1 MTLPCPL
8 MFEGN
13 PVVYPPTVDLHLY
26 ASEDEAN
33 GQGIHGSALPHGIT
47 PPDYAQ
53 TLQGTVP
60 LIGRGSTLQQRW
72 QLPSPDPGVVD
83 LLVPITGL
91 SPLLVQVLVE
101 RGMTTAEQIR
111 QFLNPEQQRLPSP
124 LTEFPDLASGLDL
137 LVEVIQTQGQI
148 AICGDYDADGMT
160 STALLL
166 RALRSLGGRVD
177 YTIPSRMQ
185 EGYGLNLRMVEECYA
200 AGVSLILTVDNG
212 IAAYEP
218 IERARQLGLTVIITD
233 HHDLPDRLPPA
244 NAILNPKLLPPSSPY
259 YGVAGVG
266 VAYILAVCLA
276 QALGHTQDLTAPLL
290 ELFTLGTIADL
301 APLTGVNRR
310 WVRRGLAL
318 LPRSRILGIQAL
330 IEVAGLAA
338 QSKPLKPEHIGFRL
352 GPRINA
358 VGRLSDPQIVIDLL
372 TTDDVDRALNRAL
385 QCEQTN
391 TQRQELCQQ
400 IEQEAVAWCE
410 QQLQSGAVNLGRDRI
425 LLLVQ
430 PHWHHGVI
438 GIVASR
444 LVERYGVPVFIATY
458 EDQEAQLIRGS
469 ARGIPEFDVFDALQ
483 SCADLLE
490 KFGGHRAAGGFSF
503 RAKHLR
509 QVHSRLVHYAGQQ
522 LRPDWLKPLITI
534 DAQARLAD
542 LTQELYDQIDQ
553 LHPCGIQNPDPV
565 FWTPSLQVLEQ
576 EVVGRNRD
584 HLKLVLQ
591 DPQSKVSIKA
601 IAWRWGDR
609 FPLPALVDVAYKLK
623 LNEWQGATSLELE
636 LVGVR
641 SAIAPAP
648 PEVSPDPVNPT
659 PPPVPNFEVREVVPK
674 MLAPPPPTSPSG
686 SIEFTFSQRFYW
698 VSRRSPQADD
708 PITIGNPQGQTLRAD
723 LEGGQGWLEGAGGPA
738 TPIDIGEPHYANLIQ
753 AALAALR
760 VDQLTDLLAAKE
772 AELVAKDR
780 QIQALTAQLADR
792 PPANQPSAPG
802 PVRAKPSASS
812 TPNPLPPQVRTVLGD
827 QVWFCLSP
835 ETQTALDRAWQ
846 SQHQLQEG
854 NREVDY
860 SPPAL
865 ALGEAV
871 RREVLDPLIAG
882 LQDHTQQHPDPGLV
896 ALATHLG
903 EEGGLAHLPL
913 WLQESWQ
920 GISAKAIAA
929 PQQPQRSLRQ
939 KMTASAWVTPGF
951 PVTDQERRLLA
962 EFLQTWEHPLAAWL
976 IGAQGEAATYL
987 AQIHQLH
994 QVALEPDRTMPPWQY
1009 QLLCQLVLGTGR
1021 KPGLLKKVF
1030 GT

>member
-1 MTLPCPL
+1 M
-8 MFEGN
+8 
-13 PVVYPPTVDLHLY
+13 
-26 ASEDEAN
+26 
-33 GQGIHGSALPHGIT
+33 
-47 PPDYAQ
+47 
-53 TLQGTVP
+53 
-60 LIGRGSTLQQRW
+60 
-72 QLPSPDPGVVD
+72 PSPDPGVVD
-83 LLVPITGL
+83 PLVSLTGL
-91 SPLLVQVLVE
+91 SPLLVQVLVQ
-101 RGMTTAEQIR
+101 RGMASADQIG

-124 LTEFPDLASGLDL
+124 LTEFPDLTSGLEL
-137 LVEVIQTQGQI
+137 LVEMIQTQGQI

-185 EGYGLNLRMVEECYA
+185 EGYGLNLRMVEECHA
-200 AGVSLILTVDNG
+200 AGVRLILTVDNG

-218 IERARQLGLTVIITD
+218 IERARQLGLAVLITD
-233 HHDLPDRLPPA
+233 HHDLPARLPPA

-266 VAYILAVCLA
+266 VAYILAICLA

-330 IEVAGLAA
+330 IEVAGLAD

-372 TTDDVDRALNRAL
+372 TTDDVDRALSRAL
-385 QCEQTN
+385 ECEQIN
-391 TQRQELCQQ
+391 TQRQELCLE

-410 QQLQSGAVNLGRDRI
+410 QQLQTGAVDLGRDRV

-430 PHWHHGVI
+430 PRWHHGVI

-458 EDQEAQLIRGS
+458 EDEEAQLIRGS
-469 ARGIPEFDVFDALQ
+469 ARGIPEFDVFGALQ

-509 QVHSRLVHYAGQQ
+509 QVHSRLVNYAGQQ

-534 DAQARLAD
+534 DAQAQLGD
-542 LTQELYDQIDQ
+542 LTQALYDQIDQ

-565 FWTPSLQVLEQ
+565 FWTPNLQVLEQ
-576 EVVGRNRD
+576 QVVGRNRD

-591 DPQSKVSIKA
+591 DRQSHLSIKA

-609 FPLPALVDVAYKLK
+609 FPLPTVVDVAYKLK
-623 LNEWQGATSLELE
+623 LNEWQGTTSLELE

-641 SAIAPAP
+641 SAIAPVP
-648 PEVSPDPVNPT
+648 PGVSPDPVNPT
-659 PPPVPNFEVREVVPK
+659 PPSAPSFEVRET
-674 MLAPPPPTSPSG
+674 APEIPAASPSG
-686 SIEFTFSQRFYW
+686 SIEFTYSQRCYW
-698 VSRRSPQADD
+698 VSRRSPQAGD

-723 LEGGQGWLEGAGGPA
+723 LEGGQGWLEGGGGPA
-738 TPIDIGEPHYANLIQ
+738 TPIDMGEPHYANLIQ
-753 AALAALR
+753 AALAALQ
-760 VDQLTDLLAAKE
+760 VDQLTTLLAAKE
-772 AELVAKDR
+772 VELAAKER
-780 QIQALTAQLADR
+780 QIQTLRAQLADR
-792 PPANQPSAPG
+792 SPANQPPAPG
-802 PVRAKPSASS
+802 SVRAKPSAPPAP
-812 TPNPLPPQVRTVLGD
+812 TPLPPQVRTALGD

-835 ETQTALDRAWQ
+835 ETQAALDRAWP
-846 SQHQLQEG
+846 SQHQLQGGDLEA
-854 NREVDY
+854 DY
-860 SPPAL
+860 SSPAL
-865 ALGEAV
+865 ALGEAL

-882 LQDHTQQHPDPGLV
+882 LQDHIQQHPEPDLV

-903 EEGGLAHLPL
+903 EEAGLAHLPL
-913 WLQESWQ
+913 WLQDSWQ
-920 GISAKAIAA
+920 AISAKAIAA
-929 PQQPQRSLRQ
+929 PQQPQRGLRQ
-939 KMTASAWVTPGF
+939 KMTATTWVRPGL

-962 EFLQTWEHPLAAWL
+962 EFLQTWQHPLAAWL

-994 QVALEPDRTMPPWQY
+994 QVALEPGRAMPPWQY

-1021 KPGLLKKVF
+1021 KPGLLQKVF
-1030 GT
+1030 GA

>member
-1 MTLPCPL
+1 M
-8 MFEGN
+8 
-13 PVVYPPTVDLHLY
+13 VYPPTVDQQFFDV
-26 ASEDEAN
+26 SEDKTNAEV
-33 GQGIHGSALPHGIT
+33 GQGSVSGHSQ
-47 PPDYAQ
+47 AQ
-53 TLQGTVP
+53 DLQRVISHPAKVAVP
-60 LIGRGSTLQQRW
+60 EQRW
-72 QLPSPDPGVVD
+72 QLPSADPGVID
-83 LLVPITGL
+83 SLVALTGL
-91 SPLLVQVLVE
+91 SPLLVQVLVQ
-101 RGMTTAEQIR
+101 RGMVTSDQIR
-111 QFLNPEQQRLPSP
+111 EFLNPEQQRLPSP
-124 LTEFPDLASGLDL
+124 LTEFPDLSSGLEL
-137 LVEVIQTQGQI
+137 LVEVIQSQGQI

-177 YTIPSRMQ
+177 YIIPSRMQ
-185 EGYGLNLRMVEECYA
+185 EGYGLNLRMVEECHA

-218 IERARQLGLTVIITD
+218 IERARQLGLAVMVTD
-233 HHDLPDRLPPA
+233 HHDLPARLPPA
-244 NAILNPKLLPPSSPY
+244 NAILNPKLLPSSSPY

-330 IEVAGLAA
+330 IEVAGLAD

-372 TTDDVDRALNRAL
+372 TTDDVDRALSRAL
-385 QCEQTN
+385 ECEQIN

-410 QQLQSGAVNLGRDRI
+410 QQLQTGAVDLGRDRV

-458 EDQEAQLIRGS
+458 EDDEGQLIRGS
-469 ARGIPEFDVFDALQ
+469 ARGIPEFDVFGALE

-509 QVHSRLVHYAGQQ
+509 QVHSRLVNYAGQQ
-522 LRPDWLKPLITI
+522 LRPDWLKPLVTI
-534 DAQARLAD
+534 DAQARLGD
-542 LTQELYDQIDQ
+542 LTQALYDQIDQ

-565 FWTPSLQVLEQ
+565 FWTPNLQVLEQ
-576 EVVGRNRD
+576 QVVGRNRD

-591 DPQSKVSIKA
+591 DRQSDLSIKA

-609 FPLPALVDVAYKLK
+609 FPLPPVVDVAYKLK

-641 SAIAPAP
+641 SAIAPALP
-648 PEVSPDPVNPT
+648 GISPDAINLT
-659 PPPVPNFEVREVVPK
+659 GPPVPSPEVREAVTDIPS
-674 MLAPPPPTSPSG
+674 PPPIPSAGTSADGIS
-686 SIEFTFSQRFYW
+686 FTYSQRHYW
-698 VSRRSPQADD
+698 VRRRSCQPGD

-723 LEGGQGWLEGAGGPA
+723 LQGGQGWLEGAVGLP
-738 TPIDIGEPHYANLIQ
+738 TPIDIGEPHYANLVQ
-753 AALAALR
+753 AALAALE
-760 VDQLTDLLAAKE
+760 VDQLRELLAAKE
-772 AELVAKDR
+772 AELAAKHLE
-780 QIQALTAQLADR
+780 IQALMAQLADR
-792 PPANQPSAPG
+792 SVAAPPSAPG
-802 PVRAKPSASS
+802 PARAKPAAAS
-812 TPNPLPPQVRTVLGD
+812 TTAPLPPQVRTVLGD
-827 QVWFCLSP
+827 QVWFCLNP
-835 ETQTALDRAWQ
+835 ETQGALDRAWQ
-846 SQHQLQEG
+846 HHHQLQGSEPG
-854 NREVDY
+854 ADY

-871 RREVLDPLIAG
+871 RREVLEPLIAG
-882 LQDHTQQHPDPGLV
+882 LQDHTEQHPKPELMT
-896 ALATHLG
+896 LATHLG
-903 EEGGLAHLPL
+903 EEMGLAHLPL

-929 PQQPQRSLRQ
+929 PQQPQRGLRQ
-939 KMTASAWVTPGF
+939 KITATTWVMPGF
-951 PVTDQERRLLA
+951 PITGQERRLLA

-994 QVALEPDRTMPPWQY
+994 QVALGPDRAMPQWQY
-1009 QLLCQLVLGTGR
+1009 QLLCQLVLGAGR
-1021 KPGLLKKVF
+1021 KSGLLQKVF

>member
-1 MTLPCPL
+1 M
-8 MFEGN
+8 
-13 PVVYPPTVDLHLY
+13 VYPPTVDQHCFY
-26 ASEDEAN
+26 ASEDVTSGESFKASDPTHA
-33 GQGIHGSALPHGIT
+33 G
-47 PPDYAQ
+47 DAQ
-53 TLQGTVP
+53 TEVPQGTGFPAVKGGVP
-60 LIGRGSTLQQRW
+60 DQRW
-72 QLPSPDPGVVD
+72 QLPSLDQAVVD
-83 LLVPITGL
+83 SLIPLTGL
-91 SPLLVQVLVE
+91 PSLLVQVLVQ
-101 RGMTTAEQIR
+101 RGLASTDQIR
-111 QFLNPEQQRLPSP
+111 EFLNPEHQRLPSP
-124 LTEFPDLASGLDL
+124 LTEFPDLASGLEL
-137 LVEVIQTQGQI
+137 LVQVIQSQGQI

-166 RALRSLGGRVD
+166 RALRSLGGWVD

-185 EGYGLNLRMVEECYA
+185 EGYGLNLRMVEECHA
-200 AGVSLILTVDNG
+200 AGVRLILTVDNG

-218 IERARQLGLTVIITD
+218 IERARQLGLAVIVTD
-233 HHDLPDRLPPA
+233 HHDLPARLPPA

-276 QALGHTQDLTAPLL
+276 QTLGHTQDLTAPLL

-330 IEVAGLAA
+330 IEVAGLAD

-358 VGRLSDPQIVIDLL
+358 VGRLSNPQIVIDLL
-372 TTDDVDRALNRAL
+372 TTDDVDTALSRALE
-385 QCEQTN
+385 CEQVN

-410 QQLQSGAVNLGRDRI
+410 QQLQSGAVNLERDRV

-430 PHWHHGVI
+430 PRWHHGVI

-458 EDQEAQLIRGS
+458 EDDQAQLIRGS
-469 ARGIPEFDVFDALQ
+469 ARGIPEFDVFAALQ

-509 QVHSRLVHYAGQQ
+509 QVHSRLVSYAGKQ
-522 LRPDWLKPLITI
+522 LRPDLLKPLITI
-534 DAQARLAD
+534 DAQARLGD

-565 FWTPSLQVLEQ
+565 FWTPNLQVLEQ
-576 EVVGRNRD
+576 QVMGRNRD
-584 HLKLVLQ
+584 HLKLLLQ
-591 DPQSKVSIKA
+591 DRQSGLSIKA

-609 FPLPALVDVAYKLK
+609 FPLPAVVDVAYKLK

-641 SAIAPAP
+641 SAISPVP
-648 PEVSPDPVNPT
+648 PGVSPDPVPLP
-659 PPPVPNFEVREVVPK
+659 PPPVPSFEVREA
-674 MLAPPPPTSPSG
+674 APEMPSPLSPASSFETSSDG
-686 SIEFTFSQRFYW
+686 ISFTYSQRHYW
-698 VSRRSPQADD
+698 VSRPSSQAGD

-723 LEGGQGWLEGAGGPA
+723 LQGGQGWLGGTGELT
-738 TPIDIGEPHYANLIQ
+738 TPIDIGEPHYANLVQ
-753 AALAALR
+753 AALAALE
-760 VDQLTDLLAAKE
+760 VDQLRGLLAAKE
-772 AELVAKDR
+772 AELAAKDLE
-780 QIQALTAQLADR
+780 IQALMAQLVDR
-792 PPANQPSAPG
+792 SVAVQPSAPG
-802 PVRAKPSASS
+802 PARAKPAAASA
-812 TPNPLPPQVRTVLGD
+812 TAPLPSQVRTVLGD
-827 QVWFCLSP
+827 QVWFCLGP
-835 ETQTALDRAWQ
+835 ETQAALDRAWQ
-846 SQHQLQEG
+846 HQHQLQGSDLEA
-854 NREVDY
+854 EADY

-871 RREVLDPLIAG
+871 RREVLAPLIAR
-882 LQDHTQQHPDPGLV
+882 LQDHAQQYPESELV

-903 EEGGLAHLPL
+903 QETGLAHLPL

-929 PQQPQRSLRQ
+929 SHKPHRGLRQ
-939 KMTASAWVTPGF
+939 KITATTWMAPGF

-962 EFLQTWEHPLAAWL
+962 EFLQTWDHPLAAWL

-987 AQIHQLH
+987 GQIHQLH
-994 QVALEPDRTMPPWQY
+994 EVALGPDRPIPQWQY
-1009 QLLCQLVLGTGR
+1009 QLLYQLVLGAGR
-1021 KPGLLKKVF
+1021 KPGLLQKVF
-1030 GT
+1030 GA

>member
-1 MTLPCPL
+1 M
-8 MFEGN
+8 
-13 PVVYPPTVDLHLY
+13 VYPPTVNRQFY
-26 ASEDEAN
+26 ASEDETDAER
-33 GQGIHGSALPHGIT
+33 GQGPAFNYSQTQDPQRVTSHPTRVDT
-47 PPDYAQ
+47 PE
-53 TLQGTVP
+53 
-60 LIGRGSTLQQRW
+60 QRW
-72 QLPSPDPGVVD
+72 QLPNLDPGVVD
-83 LLVPITGL
+83 PLVPLTGL
-91 SPLLVQVLVE
+91 SPLLVQVLVQ
-101 RGMTTAEQIR
+101 RGLVNADLIGE
-111 QFLNPEQQRLPSP
+111 FLNPEQQRLPSP
-124 LTEFPDLASGLDL
+124 LTEFPDLASGLEL
-137 LVEVIQTQGQI
+137 LVEMIQTQGQI

-200 AGVSLILTVDNG
+200 AGVRLILTVDNG

-218 IERARQLGLTVIITD
+218 IERARKLGVAVIITD
-233 HHDLPDRLPPA
+233 HHDLPARLPPA

-276 QALGHTQDLTAPLL
+276 QTLGHTQDLTAPLL

-301 APLTGVNRR
+301 APLIGVNRR

-330 IEVAGLAA
+330 IEVAGLAD

-372 TTDDVDRALNRAL
+372 TTDDVDRALSRAL
-385 QCEQTN
+385 ECEQIN
-391 TQRQELCQQ
+391 TQRQELCLE

-410 QQLQSGAVNLGRDRI
+410 QQLQTGAVDLGRDRV

-430 PHWHHGVI
+430 PRWHHGVI

-458 EDQEAQLIRGS
+458 EDDEAQLIRGS
-469 ARGIPEFDVFDALQ
+469 ARGIPEFDVFGALE

-509 QVHSRLVHYAGQQ
+509 QVHSRLVNYAGQQ
-522 LRPDWLKPLITI
+522 LHPNLLKPLITI
-534 DAQARLAD
+534 DAQAQLGD
-542 LTQELYDQIDQ
+542 LTQALYDQIDQ

-565 FWTPSLQVLEQ
+565 FWTPNLQVLEQ
-576 EVVGRNRD
+576 QVVGRNRD

-591 DPQSKVSIKA
+591 DRQSHLSIKA

-609 FPLPALVDVAYKLK
+609 FPLPAVVDVAYKLK

-641 SAIAPAP
+641 SAIAPVP
-648 PEVSPDPVNPT
+648 LGISPDQVNPT
-659 PPPVPNFEVREVVPK
+659 PPPVPSFELREAAPK
-674 MLAPPPPTSPSG
+674 IPAPSPSG
-686 SIEFTFSQRFYW
+686 SIEFTYSQRCYW
-698 VSRRSPQADD
+698 ISRQSPQAGD

-723 LEGGQGWLEGAGGPA
+723 LEGAQGWLEGAGGLT

-753 AALAALR
+753 AALAALQ
-760 VDQLTDLLAAKE
+760 VDQLTALLVAKE
-772 AELVAKDR
+772 AELATKER

-792 PPANQPSAPG
+792 SLANQPSAPG
-802 PVRAKPSASS
+802 PVRAKPSAPPAP
-812 TPNPLPPQVRTVLGD
+812 TPLPPQVRTALGD

-835 ETQTALDRAWQ
+835 ETQAILDRAWP
-846 SQHQLQEG
+846 SQHQLQGGDPEA
-854 NREVDY
+854 DY

-865 ALGEAV
+865 ALAEAV
-871 RREVLDPLIAG
+871 RREVLEPLIAG
-882 LQDHTQQHPDPGLV
+882 LQDHTRQHLDPGLV

-903 EEGGLAHLPL
+903 EEAGLAHLPL

-929 PQQPQRSLRQ
+929 AQQPQRGLRQ
-939 KMTASAWVTPGF
+939 KMTATTWVRPGL

-962 EFLQTWEHPLAAWL
+962 EFLQTWEHPLAVWL

-994 QVALEPDRTMPPWQY
+994 QVALEPDRAMPPWQY
-1009 QLLCQLVLGTGR
+1009 QLLCQLVLGAGR
-1021 KPGLLKKVF
+1021 KPGLLQKVF
-1030 GT
+1030 GA

>member
-1 MTLPCPL
+1 ML
-8 MFEGN
+8 EGN
-13 PVVYPPTVDLHLY
+13 PVVYPPTVDQHFLNAPEDA
-26 ASEDEAN
+26 ASGENIKRSGLTHA
-33 GQGIHGSALPHGIT
+33 GHSQAQVTQKMGLPS
-47 PPDYAQ
+47 
-53 TLQGTVP
+53 V
-60 LIGRGSTLQQRW
+60 RGGAADQRW
-72 QLPSPDPGVVD
+72 QIPSPDPGVVD
-83 LLVPITGL
+83 PLVSLTGL
-91 SPLLVQVLVE
+91 SPLLVQVLVQ
-101 RGMTTAEQIR
+101 RGMASADQIG

-124 LTEFPDLASGLDL
+124 LTEFPDLTIGLEL
-137 LVEVIQTQGQI
+137 LVEMIQTQGQI

-185 EGYGLNLRMVEECYA
+185 EGYGLNLRMVEECHA
-200 AGVSLILTVDNG
+200 AGVRLILTVDNG

-218 IERARQLGLTVIITD
+218 IERARQLGLAVLITD
-233 HHDLPDRLPPA
+233 HHDLPARLPPA

-266 VAYILAVCLA
+266 VAYILAICLA

-330 IEVAGLAA
+330 IEVAGLAD

-372 TTDDVDRALNRAL
+372 TTDDVDRALSRAL
-385 QCEQTN
+385 ECEQIN
-391 TQRQELCQQ
+391 TQRQELCLE

-410 QQLQSGAVNLGRDRI
+410 QQLQTGAVDLGRDRV
-425 LLLVQ
+425 LLIVQ
-430 PHWHHGVI
+430 PRWHHGVI

-458 EDQEAQLIRGS
+458 EDDEAQLIRGS
-469 ARGIPEFDVFDALQ
+469 ARGIPEFDVFGALQ
-483 SCADLLE
+483 NCADLLE

-509 QVHSRLVHYAGQQ
+509 QVHSRLVNYADQQ

-534 DAQARLAD
+534 DAQAQLGD
-542 LTQELYDQIDQ
+542 LTQALYDQIDQ

-565 FWTPSLQVLEQ
+565 FWTPNLQVLEQ
-576 EVVGRNRD
+576 QVVGRNRD

-591 DPQSKVSIKA
+591 DRQSHLSIKA

-609 FPLPALVDVAYKLK
+609 FPLPAVVDVAYKLK
-623 LNEWQGATSLELE
+623 LNEWQGTTSLELE

-648 PEVSPDPVNPT
+648 PGVSPDPVNPT
-659 PPPVPNFEVREVVPK
+659 PPPAPSFEVRET
-674 MLAPPPPTSPSG
+674 APEIPAASPSG
-686 SIEFTFSQRFYW
+686 SIEFTYSQRCYW
-698 VSRRSPQADD
+698 VSRRSPQAGD

-723 LEGGQGWLEGAGGPA
+723 LEGGQGWLEGGGGPA

-753 AALAALR
+753 AALAALQ
-760 VDQLTDLLAAKE
+760 VDQLTTLLAAKE
-772 AELVAKDR
+772 VELAAKER
-780 QIQALTAQLADR
+780 QIQTLRAQLADR
-792 PPANQPSAPG
+792 SPANQPSVPG
-802 PVRAKPSASS
+802 SVRAKPSAPPAP
-812 TPNPLPPQVRTVLGD
+812 TPLPPQVRTALED

-835 ETQTALDRAWQ
+835 ETQVALDRAWP
-846 SQHQLQEG
+846 SQHQLQGGDLEA
-854 NREVDY
+854 DY

-882 LQDHTQQHPDPGLV
+882 LQDHIQQHPEPDLV

-903 EEGGLAHLPL
+903 EDAGLAHLPL
-913 WLQESWQ
+913 WLQDSWQ
-920 GISAKAIAA
+920 AISAKAIAA
-929 PQQPQRSLRQ
+929 PQQPQRGLRQ
-939 KMTASAWVTPGF
+939 KMTATTWVRSGL

-962 EFLQTWEHPLAAWL
+962 EFLQTWQHPLAAWL

-987 AQIHQLH
+987 AQIYQLH
-994 QVALEPDRTMPPWQY
+994 QVALEPGRAMPPWQY

-1021 KPGLLKKVF
+1021 KPGLLQKVF
-1030 GT
+1030 GA